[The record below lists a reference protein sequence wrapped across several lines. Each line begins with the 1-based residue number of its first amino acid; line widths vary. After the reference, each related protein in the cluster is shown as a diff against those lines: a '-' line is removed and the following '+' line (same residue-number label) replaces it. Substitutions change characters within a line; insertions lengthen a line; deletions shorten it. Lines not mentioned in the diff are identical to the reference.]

1 MAECLS
7 SNVQEGSL
15 THSDGTSNTSR
26 GTYGNIID
34 LTDARNNP
42 KLNEELTNGSCQPK
56 SLSVTD
62 EQLTIDKLD
71 KLTLYES
78 ALSDT
83 TISEEDP
90 SNNDNQITTTI
101 TQTESL
107 LDYYYGAKPTKE
119 KTSQGDLLNTVI

>member
-15 THSDGTSNTSR
+15 THPDGTSNTSR
-26 GTYGNIID
+26 ETYGNTID
-34 LTDARNNP
+34 LTDTKNNP
-42 KLNEELTNGSCQPK
+42 RLNEELTNGSCQPK

-71 KLTLYES
+71 KLTLHES
-78 ALSDT
+78 ARSDT

-90 SNNDNQITTTI
+90 SNIDNQITTTT

-107 LDYYYGAKPTKE
+107 LDYYYRAKPTKE
-119 KTSQGDLLNTVI
+119 KTSKGNLLNIVV